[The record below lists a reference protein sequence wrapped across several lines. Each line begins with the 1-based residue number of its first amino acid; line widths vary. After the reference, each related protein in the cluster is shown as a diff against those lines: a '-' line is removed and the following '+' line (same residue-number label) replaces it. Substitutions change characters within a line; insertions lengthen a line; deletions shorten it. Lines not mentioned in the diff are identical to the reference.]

1 MESIAKLL
9 LFRPDLV
16 DGVVAGHDDGG
27 GADLLRSSLE
37 LSDEAVLVCPD
48 LEVMTETSSFLV
60 EVINDHCLGV
70 GLKSAPPLVT
80 VLEEGSRALG
90 PGCCRLTDTGGAPK
104 PVGVGLREVFS
115 FILSGLE
122 GLDVHLVL
130 KVVGQR
136 DVAIPNCLFC
146 ALLEKKGVLL
156 LHVPGYVE
164 PGLWH
169 PDDDGCR
176 AGHPGLCLLAV
187 LPGLEGVLADRE
199 VAFAEPLL
207 NSEGGY
213 GVLDAKRDLVVESG
227 DLLRL
232 GGGPD

>member
-9 LFRPDLV
+9 LFRPDGI
-16 DGVVAGHDDGG
+16 DGVVAGHNEGG
-27 GADLLRSSLE
+27 GADQLRSTLE
-37 LSDEAVLVCPD
+37 LSDESVLVCPD
-48 LEVMTETSSFLV
+48 LEVMTETSSLLV
-60 EVINDHCLGV
+60 EVINDNRLGV
-70 GLKSAPPLVT
+70 GLKSAPPLVA
-80 VLEEGSRALG
+80 VLEEGTRALG
-90 PGCCRLTDTGGAPK
+90 PGCCGLTDTGGAPK
-104 PVGVGLREVFS
+104 PEGIGLREVLGL
-115 FILSGLE
+115 ILSGLK
-122 GLDVHLVL
+122 GLDVSLVL
-130 KVVGQR
+130 EVVGQR

-156 LHVPGYVE
+156 LHVSGYVE
-164 PGLWH
+164 PGLGH

-213 GVLDAKRDLVVESG
+213 GVLDAKRDLVMESG

-232 GGGPD
+232 GGSPD